1 MQPYDAKLQQSV
13 AGSLRFQYHAFE
25 DSLMGIRSSSSLS
38 LLITIIKVI
47 FSQTRFDSYQLKI
60 FFSVQDVMPLSRI
73 RVMIQ
78 VPFFLTID

>member
-25 DSLMGIRSSSSLS
+25 DSLMGIRSSSSLLS

-47 FSQTRFDSYQLKI
+47 FSQTRFDSY
-60 FFSVQDVMPLSRI
+60 
-73 RVMIQ
+73 
-78 VPFFLTID
+78 